1 MKASLVPH
9 SEDVSPGATSDQRT
23 PVMSRQLAQETEV
36 GRERIEKI
44 ITRGSFFH
52 CSIHNS
58 VGPQLPSSSILQ
70 NLATDSIQK
79 Y

>member
-1 MKASLVPH
+1 
-9 SEDVSPGATSDQRT
+9 
-23 PVMSRQLAQETEV
+23 MSRQLAQETEV